1 MSDDDDERR
10 ALREQDPLGT
20 SAGDID
26 ETALDALLTDY
37 QVATD
42 GGRYRDQ
49 FLHYTYYLTLVVL
62 GLVLNFGYDL
72 WQGPATSPLV
82 WTLFAGG
89 AATVFFVLLVWAEG
103 FRHARNA
110 CWARQAEIEEYLA
123 TVQPGLLRSNES
135 IPNRLT
141 FEYEYRDKSWLERR
155 EVARDIKYLLLALV
169 ALSILVTVFYFGAWI
184 GSL

>member
-1 MSDDDDERR
+1 MSDDDERR
-10 ALREQDPLGT
+10 VLHEQDPLGA
-20 SAGDID
+20 SVDDVD

-37 QVATD
+37 QVASD
-42 GGRYRDQ
+42 EGRYRDQ

-155 EVARDIKYLLLALV
+155 EVARDIKYLLLTFVAVSALV
-169 ALSILVTVFYFGAWI
+169 TAFYLGAWI
-184 GSL
+184 ASL